1 MRFATGPGLADW
13 QDFGPGDLVMV
24 TKEVPHAEDTLGVD
38 FEARIGCER
47 SFETFP
53 AG

>member
-1 MRFATGPGLADW
+1 
-13 QDFGPGDLVMV
+13 MV